1 MFHAQPNLPVGALCL
16 GRFSADDCWYRA
28 RVEAVDSGDPVA
40 PRFSL
45 FFIDFGNREAVPAD
59 RVRPIDAQLAA
70 VPPQA
75 QLCALAYLKVGREQ
89 RSTLQYS
96 DWCRVLSIIVTLW
109 SPTRYIFRN
118 GDSMLQ
124 VPGLESEI
132 GLEACRFLSSAAVN
146 KRLVAIVEVL
156 VLC

>member
-1 MFHAQPNLPVGALCL
+1 MWLQPNLPVGALCL

-75 QLCALAYLKVGREQ
+75 QLCTLAYLKVGRQ
-89 RSTLQYS
+89 RAL
-96 DWCRVLSIIVTLW
+96 D
-109 SPTRYIFRN
+109 
-118 GDSMLQ
+118 
-124 VPGLESEI
+124 
-132 GLEACRFLSSAAVN
+132 
-146 KRLVAIVEVL
+146 
-156 VLC
+156 